1 MKVPR
6 FLQEMLDEISWFLDE
21 ARVPAL
27 CGIIGSFIG
36 MAIAK
41 LIGIM

>member
-1 MKVPR
+1 MVKQNGQASDDN
-6 FLQEMLDEISWFLDE
+6 LWFLKE
-21 ARVPAL
+21 ILIPAI

>member
-1 MKVPR
+1 MKR
-6 FLQEMLDEISWFLDE
+6 FLNELLGEISWYWDE
-21 ARVPAL
+21 LKVPAIG
-27 CGIIGSFIG
+27 GIIGSFIG